1 MPDIVGVSNLK
12 DEEIY
17 CLKSSPFRRIFFI
30 PIPGASIF
38 NELIFGK
45 KTKQKHK
52 KKLSYK

>member
-1 MPDIVGVSNLK
+1 MPNIVGVSNLK

-30 PIPGASIF
+30 RIPGASIF
-38 NELIFGK
+38 NELIFGRN
-45 KTKQKHK
+45 KTKTQK

>member
-17 CLKSSPFRRIFFI
+17 CLKSSPFRHIFFI

-45 KTKQKHK
+45 KQNKNTKK
-52 KKLSYK
+52 S